1 VAALST
7 GAPSPPN
14 RGDGDGALVFQE
26 KRHLAGLRG
35 AEFVEM
41 ARAGRGGHTWQ
52 SLWGAVMTTRR
63 AVLKA
68 GAAAMVA
75 AAAGVNAVT
84 PAAAKVRPNRP
95 DSLAFQS
102 ALDRFAGTAASGIL
116 AEVRDPH
123 WVWRGSSGVSEL
135 GTSKRVVP
143 TGRFRVGSVNK
154 SFVSTVVL
162 QLVAERRLGL
172 DDPVRRWLPG
182 VVPGDD
188 RITVRNLVQHTSGIV
203 DYTTA
208 LPQIFPTVADV
219 VRQRYRTWTP
229 RELLELTAGQP
240 PLFEPGT
247 SWSYSNTN
255 YILLGLVIERVTGRR
270 YADEIRRRIL
280 GPLRLR
286 DTEGP
291 GTDPHIRG
299 PHSHGYLLDESGA
312 TVDITVFN
320 PSIAG
325 ASGDML
331 STAADLN
338 RFYGEL
344 NAGRLVPGALLTEMR
359 TVFPGSSY
367 GLGLQTKTAPTGVT
381 LWGHTGGIFGYYTY
395 SFSTADGR
403 RQLTLSTN
411 PWGDGDLGAALP
423 DLLTAAFPAGTGP
436 AEAATRTAA
445 QTPIRDLDGWQW

>member
-1 VAALST
+1 
-7 GAPSPPN
+7 
-14 RGDGDGALVFQE
+14 
-26 KRHLAGLRG
+26 
-35 AEFVEM
+35 M
-41 ARAGRGGHTWQ
+41 I
-52 SLWGAVMTTRR
+52 TRR
-63 AVLKA
+63 TVLKA
-68 GAAAMVA
+68 GAAATVA
-75 AAAGVNAVT
+75 AAVGVNAAT
-84 PAAAKVRPNRP
+84 PAAAAAK
-95 DSLAFQS
+95 DSAAFQS
-102 ALDRFAGTAASGIL
+102 ALDRIADRAASGVL

-143 TGRFRVGSVNK
+143 TGRFRIGSVNK
-154 SFVSTVVL
+154 SFMSTVML

-182 VVPGDD
+182 VVPGED
-188 RITVRNLVQHTSGIV
+188 RITVRNLLQHTSGIF
-203 DYTTA
+203 DYTTL
-208 LPQIFPTVADV
+208 LPQIFPTIADV

-229 RELLELTAGQP
+229 RELLALTADHP
-240 PLFEPGT
+240 PLFEPGS

-255 YILLGLVIERVTGRR
+255 YILLGLVVERVTGRG

-280 GPLRLR
+280 DPLRLY

-331 STAADLN
+331 SSATDLN
-338 RFYGEL
+338 RFFGEL
-344 NAGRLVPGALLTEMR
+344 NAGRLVPGTLLTEAR
-359 TVFPGSSY
+359 TVFPGTSY

-395 SFSTADGR
+395 SFSTVDGR
-403 RQLTLSTN
+403 RRLTLSTN
-411 PWGDGDLGAALP
+411 PWGDDDLGPRLP
-423 DLLTAAFPAGTGP
+423 DFLTAVFP
-436 AEAATRTAA
+436 AEARR
-445 QTPIRDLDGWQW
+445 QG